1 MQPLIVQ
8 PSRKKWL
15 GYLALS
21 LAFVAAGVW
30 MIATEG
36 SSLLAWE
43 CTVFFGCTALVF
55 VRQLSDR
62 RPRITIDEKGI
73 LDRTL
78 RMGVIE
84 WNDIDG
90 AYLKRMPGATFICLQ
105 LRDAKKYTSR
115 LSPRVQRVVAL
126 NEKLGATP
134 VSLNLT
140 GVEAKPQ
147 EVLDLIETQVR
158 ARWGARAGVAT

>member
-1 MQPLIVQ
+1 MQPISIQ
-8 PSRKKWL
+8 SSRKKWL
-15 GYLALS
+15 GYLILS
-21 LAFVAAGVW
+21 LPFIATGLW
-30 MIATEG
+30 MIASDA
-36 SSLLAWE
+36 SSLLGWE
-43 CTVFFGCTALVF
+43 CTIFFGGVALVF
-55 VRQLSDR
+55 TRQLSDR

-78 RMGVIE
+78 RMGVVE

-140 GVEAKPQ
+140 GVDAKPQ
-147 EVLDLIETQVR
+147 DILDLIETQVR
-158 ARWGARAGVAT
+158 ARWQASARVAT